1 MMSVSCRLEFVVPWA
16 RSVVTAALIYEIS
29 FLAGVLLATPSDAA
43 EIICLRR
50 AAGASVPWSEL
61 APSGRVPQSDTCR
74 KVLIKG
80 RIEPGDAGKFAQ
92 LVRNSHP
99 FLHDVALWSPGGSV
113 EEAVK
118 IGRLIRKGLI
128 FTEAPLNSQK
138 NRYYLDASGLPAE
151 RQGWGSLLSVRDCEG
166 ANCVC
171 ASACFLIWA
180 AGIERTGSV
189 LGVHRPTISST
200 AFAALPAD
208 RAGTL
213 YRQLLSEVGTFLDEM
228 EIPRRYVELMTDT
241 ASNDVRW
248 LNLDEANS
256 LETAPSIAEW
266 FASTCGAMSR
276 SEEEARSKIALEMGL
291 RKNVSQRDRALHE
304 RLEKKWAE
312 IYRCKIMTISRARDA
327 IRGL

>member
-1 MMSVSCRLEFVVPWA
+1 MISVSFHLELVVPWA
-16 RSVVTAALIYEIS
+16 RSVTTAALTYAIS
-29 FLAGVLLATPSDAA
+29 CFTGILLILPSDAA

-50 AAGASVPWSEL
+50 DAGASAPWSEL

-80 RIEPGDAGKFAQ
+80 RPGDAAKFAQ

-99 FLHDVALWSPGGSV
+99 FLHEVALWSPGGSV

-128 FTEAPLNSQK
+128 LTEAPFNNLK
-138 NRYYLDASGLPAE
+138 TPYYFDASGLPAQ
-151 RQGWGSLLSVRDCEG
+151 RLGWGSLFDVRDCEG

-180 AGIERTGSV
+180 AGVERKGSV

-200 AFAALPAD
+200 AFASLPPD

-213 YRQLLSEVGTFLDEM
+213 YRQLLSEIGKFLDEM
-228 EIPRRYVELMTDT
+228 EIPRRFVEIMTDT
-241 ASNDVRW
+241 SSNDVRW
-248 LNLDEANS
+248 
-256 LETAPSIAEW
+256 
-266 FASTCGAMSR
+266 
-276 SEEEARSKIALEMGL
+276 
-291 RKNVSQRDRALHE
+291 
-304 RLEKKWAE
+304 
-312 IYRCKIMTISRARDA
+312 DA
-327 IRGL
+327 IGGL